1 MIRLHYANIPALAK
15 KNKKIWENDIICHHG
30 IYAPIRYGEYQSS
43 FDSTKTAHIGFF
55 VDWEHTSKPL
65 NRKDLGY
72 WLKSTDATIVGN
84 IFDNPGLLG
93 IKRTGE

>member
-1 MIRLHYANIPALAK
+1 MERLCQLE
-15 KNKKIWENDIICHHG
+15 KIFSE
-30 IYAPIRYGEYQSS
+30 
-43 FDSTKTAHIGFF
+43 

>member
-1 MIRLHYANIPALAK
+1 MPISPALAK
-15 KNKKIWENDIICHHG
+15 KIKKYGRMILSVIMVYMRLSDTVN
-30 IYAPIRYGEYQSS
+30 IRVVLI
-43 FDSTKTAHIGFF
+43 ARRLHIFGFF